1 MSVDFSRAVAACL
14 TYGTG
19 VDPARIEVVV
29 RQALNDRTAHDSLL
43 PSADDLVALDNTIRQ
58 AFAEAGLPPDQRVA
72 LVYGGPTRIKGYVF
86 EAPKLPE
93 IRGASAL
100 LDWVNEERVRLLWH
114 ERLDKMFGDQD
125 LVDRCIIYAGGGAF
139 LAFAPAE
146 QGADLAVAIER
157 EFTLHTLTANSA
169 AVAAQ
174 FSVVE
179 LRYGRNPLSF
189 WLDEF
194 LVAWDD
200 ALLRT
205 ELERYYYPPPGDS
218 FAALLTTDQ
227 IMPAL
232 PAEKRTIAHVEA
244 ARRFVHR
251 KTFGELTT
259 VLAMMFNRRRDERGY
274 GEAQRFIPFYPMLPW
289 AVKCDSSDVRP
300 AVWQGRVAGEDRA
313 YSEASAR
320 KRYVGQIIK
329 KDNDA
334 ATRWYTST
342 FRHWCAPATLRE
354 RSWEQL
360 WDTFLQHEGASTP
373 YAQSLAS
380 CTNTDVLPA
389 NDLHEIGA
397 ASDPERYIGII
408 YADGN
413 NVGRLIATLRTPQ
426 EFHDVSRHLSDTAV
440 KAVFHGLGRH
450 LVGPVKVKRHSGDV
464 TVHPFEILTIGGD
477 DLLLIVPGH
486 CALDVALAIASTFER
501 SLARSIPAPP
511 DARASDALRGRY
523 AGTTPLTVDPYTPSI
538 GLSAGIIIA
547 QENTPIFFLREL
559 AEEAL
564 KRAKKLAG
572 LHAGQRYYGGAVD
585 FMVLKSIGM
594 VADTIAA
601 FREAAFADPFPRGEM
616 NPKNQA
622 RKPFRRLTARP
633 YTWHEFAG
641 LLATARALR
650 HSDFPR
656 SQLYRLRRIVDDHP
670 GTVATTMEY
679 LYTRARLSERRREAL
694 MHSFELAWQ
703 PAVATGRRPLPP
715 WLPVE
720 HQSHETIWTD
730 LVEIYDMVAVQHEEQ

>member
-19 VDPARIEVVV
+19 VDPAPIEVVV
-29 RQALNDRTAHDSLL
+29 RQVLSDRVAHDSLL
-43 PSADDLVALDNTIRQ
+43 PSADDLIALDNTFRR
-58 AFAEAGLPPDQRVA
+58 ALVDAGLAPDLQVA

-100 LDWVNEERVRLLWH
+100 LDWVNEERLRQLWH
-114 ERLDKMFGDQD
+114 ERLDAAFGDRD
-125 LVDRCIIYAGGGAF
+125 LVVRCIIYAGGGAF
-139 LAFAPAE
+139 LAFAPAAL
-146 QGADLAVAIER
+146 GADLAAAIER
-157 EFTLHTLTANSA
+157 EFTQHTLTANSA

-174 FSVVE
+174 FNVIE
-179 LRYGRNPLSF
+179 LRYGRNPLAF

-194 LVAWDD
+194 LAAWDD
-200 ALLRT
+200 ALLRA

-218 FAALLTTDQ
+218 FAALLTSDQ

-232 PAEKRTIAHVEA
+232 PAGKRTTAHIEA

-259 VLAMMFNRRRDERGY
+259 VLAMMFNRRRDERGD
-274 GEAQRFIPFYPMLPW
+274 GNAQRFISFYPMLPW

-300 AVWQGRVAGEDRA
+300 AVWQGRVAGEERA

-329 KDNDA
+329 RDDDG
-334 ATRWYTST
+334 ATLWYTST
-342 FRHWCAPATLRE
+342 FRHWRAPATLRQ

-360 WDTFLQHEGASTP
+360 WDAFLRHEGASTP
-373 YAQSLAS
+373 YAQSLTSRLDA
-380 CTNTDVLPA
+380 LPA
-389 NDLHEIGA
+389 HDLHEIGT
-397 ASDPERYIGII
+397 ASDPERFIGII

-426 EFHDVSRHLSDTAV
+426 DFHDVSQHLSDAAV
-440 KAVFHGLGRH
+440 KAVFHGLGQH
-450 LVGPVKVKRHSGDV
+450 LGGPVKVKRPSGDV

-486 CALDVALAIASTFER
+486 CAFDVALAIASVFER

-523 AGTTPLTVDPYTPSI
+523 AGTTPFTVDPYTPSI

-564 KRAKKLAG
+564 KRAKKLAR
-572 LHAGQRYYGGAVD
+572 LSADQRYYGGAVD

-594 VADTIAA
+594 VADTIAT
-601 FREAAFADPFPRGEM
+601 FRQAAFADPFPRGEM
-616 NPKNQA
+616 NHRNGDRQ
-622 RKPFRRLTARP
+622 PFRRLTARP

-641 LLATARALR
+641 LLATVRALR

-694 MHSFELAWQ
+694 VRSFELSWQ
-703 PAVATGRRPLPP
+703 PAVTAGRRPLPP

-720 HQSHETIWTD
+720 HQSYETIWTD
-730 LVEIYDMVAVQHEEQ
+730 LVEIYDMVAAQHEEQ